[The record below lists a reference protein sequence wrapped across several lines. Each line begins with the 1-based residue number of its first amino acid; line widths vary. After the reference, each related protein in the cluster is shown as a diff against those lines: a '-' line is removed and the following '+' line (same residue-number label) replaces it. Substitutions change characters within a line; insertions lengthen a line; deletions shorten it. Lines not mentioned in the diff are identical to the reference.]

1 MRKQHKQKEEQMDK
15 LEDGMG
21 YKLWFL
27 QTCSVIAVCNDWYDA
42 WKTFFLTQN
51 CDFVTYR

>member
-1 MRKQHKQKEEQMDK
+1 MTKQHKQKEEQMDK

-27 QTCSVIAVCNDWYDA
+27 QTCSVIAVCND
-42 WKTFFLTQN
+42 
-51 CDFVTYR
+51 